1 MSPDVNGFVA
11 SCLYAV
17 MNILMNVKEIADR
30 KGLSLSQIEKR
41 AGLSHGVI
49 RRWDTRNPSA
59 ENVLKVSKV
68 LGVNIYSLLK

>member
-1 MSPDVNGFVA
+1 
-11 SCLYAV
+11 
-17 MNILMNVKEIADR
+17 MNILFNVKEIASR

-49 RRWDTRNPSA
+49 RRWDVRKPSA

-68 LGVNIYSLLK
+68 LGVNIYTLLK